1 MRSKIRNIQKSLVHA
16 GWLLL
21 LMSFCKIMYGQNTD
35 STTNEA
41 VDTTEPVK
49 KVKPVKNTFESIWL
63 IDNQTVMV
71 PIKKSFEMDIMHRF
85 GTLKKGYEDFYG
97 FFAPSNIR
105 LGFSYV
111 PINNFLIG
119 ASITKANMTWEG
131 FAKYSILKQTK
142 GKYPVSVSYYTNMS
156 VDTRLK
162 DNFIYWSDRLMFF
175 NQILIARKITKK
187 LSVQIAPSISHQNV
201 VNGYYKTSGRLADST
216 YKAEVKGEMKHD
228 HFAISFSARY
238 KLKQAM
244 SLLFSY
250 DQPLTKHATNNPN
263 PNLSFGIEFT
273 TSSHAF
279 QLFFTNYYYMTPQRN
294 SLFNKN
300 NPIDIKGLSDITFH
314 HENFLIGFN
323 ITRLWN
329 Y

>member
-1 MRSKIRNIQKSLVHA
+1 MSLIRAAS
-16 GWLLL
+16 LLL
-21 LMSFCKIMYGQNTD
+21 LMSLTAIVYAQNTD
-35 STTNEA
+35 STTNETVEQSTA
-41 VDTTEPVK
+41 VK
-49 KVKPVKNTFESIWL
+49 KVKPVKNTFENIWL

-105 LGFSYV
+105 LGFDYV
-111 PINNFLIG
+111 PINNLLVG
-119 ASITKANMTWEG
+119 VSITKANMTWEG
-131 FAKYSILKQTK
+131 FAKYAILKQTK
-142 GKYPVSVSYYTNMS
+142 GKYPVSVSYYSNIS
-156 VDTRLK
+156 LDTRKK
-162 DNFIYWSDRLMFF
+162 DNFINWSDRLMFF
-175 NQILIARKITKK
+175 NQLLIARKITDK
-187 LSVQIAPSISHQNV
+187 LSVQVAPSVSHLNV
-201 VNGYYKTSGRLADST
+201 VNGYYKTSGSVADST
-216 YKAEVKGEMKHD
+216 YKAVVAGEMKHD
-228 HFAISFSARY
+228 HFAIDIAVRY
-238 KLKQAM
+238 KIKQGM
-244 SLLFSY
+244 SLMFNY
-250 DQPLTKHATNNPN
+250 DQPLTKHATNNPS

-294 SLFNKN
+294 NLFNKN
-300 NPIDIKGLSDITFH
+300 NPIDIKGLNDITFH

>member
-1 MRSKIRNIQKSLVHA
+1 MKSKIKNIQTSLVQA
-16 GWLLL
+16 ACLLL
-21 LMSFCKIMYGQNTD
+21 LMSFSAVMFAQDTD
-35 STTNEA
+35 STTNETVEKA
-41 VDTTEPVK
+41 EPVK

-97 FFAPSNIR
+97 FFSPSNIR

-111 PINNFLIG
+111 PISNLLVG
-119 ASITKANMTWEG
+119 VSITKANMTWEG

-142 GKYPVSVSYYTNMS
+142 GKYPVSVSYYSNIS
-156 VDTRLK
+156 VDTRKK

-175 NQILIARKITKK
+175 NQLLVARKITNK
-187 LSVQIAPSISHQNV
+187 LSVQIAPSVSHLNV
-201 VNGYYKTSGRLADST
+201 VNGYYKTSGSVADSN
-216 YKAEVKGEMKHD
+216 YKAVVKGEMKHD
-228 HFAISFSARY
+228 HVAIDIAVRY
-238 KLKQAM
+238 KIKQAM
-244 SLLFSY
+244 SLLFNY
-250 DQPLTKHATNNPN
+250 DQPLTKHPANNPN
-263 PNLSFGIEFT
+263 PNLSLGIEFT

-294 SLFNKN
+294 NLFNRN
-300 NPIDIKGLSDITFH
+300 NPVDIKGWNDITFH

>member
-1 MRSKIRNIQKSLVHA
+1 MPA
-16 GWLLL
+16 ACLLL
-21 LMSFCKIMYGQNTD
+21 LMSCSSIVSAQNTD
-35 STTNEA
+35 STTNETA
-41 VDTTEPVK
+41 EPTEPVK
-49 KVKPVKNTFESIWL
+49 KVKPVKNTFENIWL

-111 PINNFLIG
+111 PINNLLVG

-131 FAKYSILKQTK
+131 FAKYAILKQTK
-142 GKYPVSVSYYTNMS
+142 GKYPVSVSFYSNIS
-156 VDTRLK
+156 VDSRKK
-162 DNFIYWSDRLMFF
+162 DNFIYWSDRFMFF
-175 NQILIARKITKK
+175 NQLLVARKITNK
-187 LSVQIAPSISHQNV
+187 LSIQIAPSVTHQNV
-201 VNGYYKTSGRLADST
+201 VNGYYKTSGSLADST
-216 YKAEVKGEMKHD
+216 YKAVVKGEMKHD
-228 HFAISFSARY
+228 HFAISFAARY

-244 SLLFSY
+244 SLLFAY
-250 DQPLTKHATNNPN
+250 DQPLTKHTANNPN
-263 PNLSFGIEFT
+263 PNLSLGIEFT

-294 SLFNKN
+294 NLFNKN
-300 NPIDIKGLSDITFH
+300 NPIDIKGFNDITFH